1 MERVLFLMEE
11 GGQMRVIAVDF
22 DGTLNNGKY
31 PYIGEPNTD
40 LIEYLK
46 VSRTNRDK
54 VILWTCR
61 EGELLQQAVDWCKGI
76 GLEFDAVNENLPFM
90 IERYGS
96 DPRKIGADLYI
107 DDRNALVTDFKLSR
121 RGRHRI

>member
-1 MERVLFLMEE
+1 
-11 GGQMRVIAVDF
+11 MRVICVDF

-46 VSRTNRDK
+46 VSRYNGDK

-61 EGELLQQAVDWCKGI
+61 EGELLKQAVDWCKRV

-107 DDRNALVTDFKLSR
+107 DDRNALVTDFKLSK
-121 RGRHRI
+121 RGRTRKR